1 MQRRVQ
7 SGERLAGTG
16 CAAMTAV
23 SKHSEIPETEDMT
36 NRRSTPPIEAIEAT
50 LEPPEDEAARPSPLR
65 PDTVVINAADVQGGP
80 GAGGAAD
87 GRGGNGAQ
95 YMMMRPDRQL
105 PAYLLVCM
113 GANVG
118 HRYPIGT
125 AELTI
130 GRSDRSDIRIDDDRV
145 SSRHAELVRRG
156 GRYRIYDLGSS
167 NGTLVNAQ
175 RVDEIDLRDG
185 DLIQVGYTVFRYV
198 SGDAVDTRPT
208 HQPEPQYVPPPQQG
222 MQVPPGAMPGQWQQG
237 GQAAWHNPNW
247 GPPGMPGGPQNVHV
261 RAGDD
266 DDVSFAE
273 MVNQLRRLIAFFWPY
288 RFAIAA
294 LAAVGFVGG
303 AISAVAMPP
312 RAAAFFDVRLHSKA
326 SENPLEKFE
335 SSNVEFFRSAATTF
349 RSTGLIHKT
358 LLSLGEQ
365 NPSAERLQSVQEAL
379 VFNNTGSDQNSQ
391 TYTGS
396 FRGPTDAWSLDFLN
410 KHVDLYLEG
419 EIEKTLKIIRAQVE
433 FLQNQLNDTEK
444 TLRETEEK
452 LLTFKKANID
462 GLPDQARQY
471 YDYLF
476 ELQKKES
483 DLAAEISRFDAE
495 AAVDARRLQAESPM
509 VESRSMTT
517 RPYQQAIVDVN
528 RQLAEARANG
538 LADDHPDVRQLN
550 TKLSELK
557 RLASDAA
564 SGTDSTDVERSRNPI
579 YDDTADRLQRLRA
592 SAAATRQE
600 KERLR
605 QDQARIKDIVDKLP
619 KLEAEYADLT
629 RSYDATKALHT
640 KIFEQ
645 LKTAQLQYELEKAS
659 ASARYEIIT
668 PPRLEYVSYL
678 KNFVKRA
685 LLLMVVGIA
694 LGFALAVVLQM
705 KKLLV
710 PPKTT

>member
-1 MQRRVQ
+1 
-7 SGERLAGTG
+7 
-16 CAAMTAV
+16 MTAV

-50 LEPPEDEAARPSPLR
+50 LEPPEDEAARASSAR
-65 PDTVVINAADVQGGP
+65 ANTVVINAKDVQGAP
-80 GAGGAAD
+80 RE
-87 GRGGNGAQ
+87 GRDNQ
-95 YMMMRPDRQL
+95 YMMVRPDRQL

-113 GANVG
+113 GGNVG
-118 HRYPIGT
+118 HRYTIGN

-130 GRSDRSDIRIDDDRV
+130 GRSDRCDIRLDDDRV
-145 SSRHAELVRRG
+145 SSRHCELVRRG

-198 SGDAVDTRPT
+198 SGDAIDTRPMSQPMPDPYAQ
-208 HQPEPQYVPPPQQG
+208 HQQQQQG
-222 MQVPPGAMPGQWQQG
+222 MQMPPGAMPGQWQQ
-237 GQAAWHNPNW
+237 QQPPAWQNPNW
-247 GPPGMPGGPQNVHV
+247 GPPGMQGGAQNIHV
-261 RAGDD
+261 RRSDDD

-273 MVNQLRRLIAFFWPY
+273 MVAQLRRLIAFFWPY
-288 RFAIAA
+288 RFLIAG
-294 LAAVGFVGG
+294 LAAAGFIAGS
-303 AISAVAMPP
+303 ISAVLMPP

-349 RSTGLIHKT
+349 RSTGLIHRT
-358 LLSLGEQ
+358 LKELGEE
-365 NPSAERLQSVQEAL
+365 NPSAERLQSVQEQL

-410 KHVDLYLEG
+410 KHVELYLEG

-433 FLQNQLNDTEK
+433 FLQTQLNDTEK

-495 AAVDARRLQAESPM
+495 AAVDARRLTAESPM

-538 LADDHPDVRQLN
+538 LADDHPDVKQLH
-550 TKLSELK
+550 TKLAELK

-564 SGTDSTDVERSRNPI
+564 TGTDSTDVERSRNPI
-579 YDDTADRLQRLRA
+579 YDDTQDRLQRLRA

-605 QDQARIKDIVDKLP
+605 QDQERIKGIVDKLP

-668 PPRLEYVSYL
+668 PPRLEYVSHV

-685 LLLMVVGIA
+685 LLLCVVGIA
-694 LGFALAVVLQM
+694 LGFVLAVLLQM

-710 PPKTT
+710 PPKTA

>member
-1 MQRRVQ
+1 
-7 SGERLAGTG
+7 
-16 CAAMTAV
+16 
-23 SKHSEIPETEDMT
+23 MT

-50 LEPPEDEAARPSPLR
+50 LEPPEDEVSDRSSRTVRAQ
-65 PDTVVINAADVQGGP
+65 TVVIPRVGERDGNTDPERTDGNGS
-80 GAGGAAD
+80 GS
-87 GRGGNGAQ
+87 GRGNGNAGAPGNQ
-95 YMMMRPDRQL
+95 YLMVRPERQV

-113 GANVG
+113 GVNVG
-118 HRYPIGT
+118 HRYSIGS

-130 GRSDRSDIRIDDDRV
+130 GRSDRCDIRLDDDRV

-198 SGDAVDTRPT
+198 SADAMDVRPT
-208 HQPEPQYVPPPQQG
+208 VAMRAEDLPPP
-222 MQVPPGAMPGQWQQG
+222 PT
-237 GQAAWHNPNW
+237 AAPAAAAGNPNMSM
-247 GPPGMPGGPQNVHV
+247 GMPAGAQGMPGVWQQQQAQQWGQNGQGWGPMGPNGYGQHVHV
-261 RAGDD
+261 RPRDAD

-273 MVNQLRRLIAFFWPY
+273 MVAQLRRLISFFWPY
-288 RFAIAA
+288 RTVIAGLAA
-294 LAAVGFVGG
+294 LGFLGG
-303 AISAVAMPP
+303 AVSAVVFPP

-349 RSTGLIHKT
+349 RSTGLIHRT
-358 LLSLGEQ
+358 LQNLGEK
-365 NPSAERLQSVQEAL
+365 NPSAERLQNVQSAL

-396 FRGPTDAWSLDFLN
+396 FRGPTDQWSLDFLN
-410 KHVDLYLEG
+410 KHVELYLEG
-419 EIEKTLKIIRAQVE
+419 EIDKTLKIIRAQVD
-433 FLQNQLNDTEK
+433 FLQTQLEETEK
-444 TLRETEEK
+444 NLRDTEEK
-452 LLTFKKANID
+452 LLTFKKQNID

-483 DLAAEISRFDAE
+483 DLAAEISRFEAE
-495 AAVDARRLQAESPM
+495 AAVDERRLRVETPL
-509 VESRSMTT
+509 VESRTMTT
-517 RPYQQAIVDVN
+517 RPYQAAIVDVN

-538 LADDHPDVRQLN
+538 LADDHPDVKQLK
-550 TKLSELK
+550 TKLGELK
-557 RLASDAA
+557 RLAESAA
-564 SGTDSTDVERSRNPI
+564 EGTDSTDVERSRNPI
-579 YDDTADRLQRLRA
+579 YDDTVDRLQRLRA

-605 QDQARIKDIVDKLP
+605 LDQERIKAVVDKLP

-629 RSYDATKALHT
+629 RSYDATKQLHT
-640 KIFEQ
+640 RIFDQ

-668 PPRLEYVSYL
+668 PPRLEYVSHV
-678 KNFVKRA
+678 KNFIKRTA
-685 LLLMVVGIA
+685 ILTLLGVVLGLGIA
-694 LGFALAVVLQM
+694 VLLQM
-705 KKLLV
+705 RRLLV
-710 PPKTT
+710 PPRA